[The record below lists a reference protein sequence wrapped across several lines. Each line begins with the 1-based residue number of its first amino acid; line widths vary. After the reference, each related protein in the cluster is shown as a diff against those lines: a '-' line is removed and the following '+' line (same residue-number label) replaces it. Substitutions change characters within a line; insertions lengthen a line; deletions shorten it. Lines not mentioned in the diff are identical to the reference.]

1 MVFADDR
8 KTVLSWGSWQ
18 HMCSFLENPI
28 GSPPPTHAA
37 TFASP
42 VIQLTSEFAA
52 LTEAGEVFQWGDEL
66 LEQPPAVP
74 DDEEGFGQAEF
85 AARILNGPVTSW
97 PAGPSRRLNYKP
109 HKLPLLPIKEPST
122 GRAYAT
128 AITHTGDLYV
138 MGSKRGHWPDIEDP
152 NPGKALEFQPATIPP
167 DKLAKTHSLR
177 MKHAAAGGRHV
188 VAVATDGSLWSAGD
202 GLSGQLGI
210 GVRQF
215 GLCTAD
221 DVVDMEANETE
232 EKFAVKWERMEV
244 EALRDRECVAVF
256 ANEQQTF
263 IFTRDPN

>member
-1 MVFADDR
+1 MVFANDR
-8 KTVLSWGSWQ
+8 KTVLSWDSWQ
-18 HMCSFLENPI
+18 HMCSNLENPI
-28 GSPPPTHAA
+28 GNPPPIHAA

-74 DDEEGFGQAEF
+74 DDDEGFGQAEF
-85 AARILNGPVTSW
+85 AAHPETARLQAAQT
-97 PAGPSRRLNYKP
+97 APSAHQRAIYGSRLCYCD
-109 HKLPLLPIKEPST
+109 HTHWRPLCDGFET
-122 GRAYAT
+122 RA
-128 AITHTGDLYV
+128 L
-138 MGSKRGHWPDIEDP
+138 PDIKDA
-152 NPGKALEFQPATIPP
+152 NPRKALEFQPATIPP

-221 DVVDMEANETE
+221 GVVDMGANETE

-263 IFTRDPN
+263 NFTRNPD